1 MRLRLTRIGVLK
13 LATVVTVMTVLLL
26 AIILIPIGLI
36 MALLGVE
43 DRRGTPVGL
52 VVLGAGTIGLLVY
65 GVFIWIF
72 SLVQYALLNLALRWF
87 KGVDIDLET
96 DGGGPLPPGW
106 QPPGWQPPGWQPPPG
121 QPPSGYPSSGYPPP
135 PPTSPGSTDR

>member
-1 MRLRLTRIGVLK
+1 MRLRLTRVGVLK
-13 LATVVTVMTVLLL
+13 LATVVTTMTILLL

-65 GVFIWIF
+65 GLFIWIF

-87 KGVDIDLET
+87 KGVDIDVET
-96 DGGGPLPPGW
+96 YGGGPL
-106 QPPGWQPPGWQPPPG
+106 PPGWQPPPG
-121 QPPSGYPSSGYPPP
+121 QPPSGYPSGYPPP
-135 PPTSPGSTDR
+135 SSPGSAER